1 MPASKS
7 RQGTARTAIK
17 SPRYQPGS
25 IPLLELDSDPRAII
39 DPTRHKRLTNFPKRC
54 VLCFFQDVIDDLV
67 RNGAREIDRAESEG
81 GLHPVYEVEI
91 DGKPLAVAHPRVGA
105 PLAVAM
111 LERCIARG
119 SRKFVVC
126 GGAGVLDHGV
136 AVGHVI
142 VPSSAVRDEGTSY
155 HYLPP
160 AREIGPH
167 PGALRTIQSVL
178 RCTGIDYIEAKT
190 WTIDALYR
198 ETRGKVRMRRAEGCL
213 TVEMEA
219 SALFA
224 VAKFRG
230 VMLAQ
235 ILYAGDSLGG
245 RKWDHRNWMRHQAR
259 ELVFRLAA
267 ESCLRM

>member
-1 MPASKS
+1 MPATKS
-7 RQGTARTAIK
+7 RRRPARSSIK
-17 SPRYQPGS
+17 APSFKPGS
-25 IPLLELDSDPRAII
+25 IPLLELDPAPRAII
-39 DPTRHKRLTNFPKRC
+39 DPTRHKRLANFPKRC

-91 DGKPLAVAHPRVGA
+91 DGKRLAVAHPRVGA
-105 PLAVAM
+105 PNAVGM

-126 GGAGVLDHGV
+126 GGAGVLHDGV
-136 AVGHVI
+136 AVGNVI

-167 PGALRTIQSVL
+167 PQALRTIQSVL
-178 RCTGIDYIEAKT
+178 RRNAVDYIEAKT
-190 WTIDALYR
+190 WTTDAFYR
-198 ETRGKVRMRRAEGCL
+198 ETRGKVLMRRTEGCL

-224 VAKFRG
+224 VAKFRR

-245 RKWDHRNWMRHQAR
+245 RRWDHRNWMRHQAR

>member
-1 MPASKS
+1 MSKPRRTS
-7 RQGTARTAIK
+7 ERTATK
-17 SPRYQPGS
+17 ARSLQRGT

-81 GLHPVYEVEI
+81 GQHPVYEVEI
-91 DGKPLAVAHPRVGA
+91 DGQRLAVAHPRVGA
-105 PLAVAM
+105 PNAVGM
-111 LERCIARG
+111 LERCVARG

-126 GGAGVLDHGV
+126 GGAGVLHDQV

-160 AREIGPH
+160 TREIGPH
-167 PGALRTIQSVL
+167 PHALRTIQSVL
-178 RCTGIDYIEAKT
+178 RRNGVDYIEAKT
-190 WTIDALYR
+190 WTTDAFYR

-224 VAKFRG
+224 VAKFRR

-245 RKWDHRNWMRHQAR
+245 RRWDHRNWMRHQAR

-267 ESCLRM
+267 ESCLTM

>member
-7 RQGTARTAIK
+7 RQVARTTKIK
-17 SPRYQPGS
+17 SQAYKAGS

-39 DPTRHKRLTNFPKRC
+39 DPTRHKRLANFPKRC
-54 VLCFFQDVIDDLV
+54 VLCFFQDVLDDLV

-81 GLHPVYEVEI
+81 GQHPVYEVEI
-91 DGKPLAVAHPRVGA
+91 EGERLAVAHPRVGA
-105 PLAVAM
+105 PNAVGM

-126 GGAGVLDHGV
+126 GGAGVLDHAV
-136 AVGHVI
+136 TVGHVI
-142 VPSSAVRDEGTSY
+142 VPTSAVRDEGTSY

-160 AREIGPH
+160 TREIGPH
-167 PGALRTIQSVL
+167 PRALSTIQSVL
-178 RCTGIDYIEAKT
+178 RKNGVDYIEAKT
-190 WTIDALYR
+190 WTTDAFYR
-198 ETRGKVRMRRAEGCL
+198 ETKSKVRMRRAEGCL

-219 SALFA
+219 SAFFA
-224 VAKFRG
+224 VAKFRR

>member
-1 MPASKS
+1 MPAKKS
-7 RQGTARTAIK
+7 RRREAQSKTKAPSYKPDA
-17 SPRYQPGS
+17 
-25 IPLLELDSDPRAII
+25 IPLLELDSAPRAII
-39 DPTRHKRLTNFPKRC
+39 DPSRHKRLANFPKRC

-91 DGKPLAVAHPRVGA
+91 NGERLAVAHPRVGA
-105 PLAVAM
+105 PVAVGM

-126 GGAGVLDHGV
+126 GGAGVLDHAV

-142 VPSSAVRDEGTSY
+142 VPTSAIRDEGTSY

-167 PGALRTIQSVL
+167 PRALGAIETVL
-178 RCTGIDYIEAKT
+178 RRNAVDYIRAKT
-190 WTIDALYR
+190 WTTDAFFR
-198 ETRGKVRMRRAEGCL
+198 ETREKVKMRRAEGCL

-219 SALFA
+219 SAFFA

-245 RKWDHRNWMRHQAR
+245 RKWDHRDWMRHQAR
-259 ELVFRLAA
+259 EQVFRLAA

>member
-7 RQGTARTAIK
+7 RQGAARRAIR
-17 SPRYQPGS
+17 SQRYQSGT

-39 DPTRHKRLTNFPKRC
+39 DPTRHKRIANFPKRC
-54 VLCFFQDVIDDLV
+54 VLCFFQDVIDDLI

-91 DGKPLAVAHPRVGA
+91 NGQRLAVAHPRVGA
-105 PLAVAM
+105 PVAVGM

-119 SRKFVVC
+119 ARKFVVC

-160 AREIGPH
+160 TREIRPH
-167 PGALRTIQSVL
+167 PRALRTIQSVL
-178 RCTGIDYIEAKT
+178 RSNGVDYIDAKT
-190 WTIDALYR
+190 WTTDAFYR
-198 ETRGKVRMRRAEGCL
+198 ETRGKVQMRRAEGCL